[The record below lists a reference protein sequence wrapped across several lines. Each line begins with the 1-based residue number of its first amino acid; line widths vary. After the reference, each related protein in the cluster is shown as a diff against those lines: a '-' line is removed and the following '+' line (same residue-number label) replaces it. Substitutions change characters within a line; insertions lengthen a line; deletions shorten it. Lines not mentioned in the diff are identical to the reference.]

1 MGTFLNTVVPF
12 NTYQATASGTY
23 FVDKTPL
30 IDELLPA
37 IGTEERFFCITRPRR
52 FGKSVMTNMI
62 AAFLGKAADAENIF
76 KNLMISSSELYTEHL
91 NRHNVIYIDFSE
103 MPRGCTDYQ
112 EYIDRIQN
120 GINSD
125 LAEGY
130 PDIPIDSAKAVWD
143 ILTDIFQKTGHKFIF
158 VMDEWDTVFHMPFIT
173 EKERMNYLV
182 FLKSLLKGKVYAELV
197 YMTGILPIAKYS
209 DGSELN
215 MFREYNMATRVRFG
229 KYFGFTDLEVDKLYG
244 IYSQITKNPRITR
257 EDLRIWY
264 DGYHTKAGD
273 KLYNPRSIVCALTD
287 NELAN
292 YWTSSGIYDSIFGY
306 IRDNTADVQ
315 DDLALM
321 FAGEAIPS
329 DIQEYAATSPRLETK
344 DEIYSAMVVYGLLTF
359 EDGCVSIPNKELMDS
374 YAAMMRR
381 EKSLGYIYNLANI
394 SGKMIAATLN
404 ADTETMEEILEYAH
418 NTESPIFTYNS
429 EIELSAVVN
438 LVYLA
443 ARDKYRVE
451 REDKA
456 GKGYVDFIF
465 YPERKGAD
473 AMILELKVDDT
484 PEAAIQQI
492 KDKDYALRF
501 KGKLGEKRR
510 YTGRILA
517 VGISYDR
524 KTKVHSCKVEVMY
537 SERQNNLSFT
547 INPPGDAHDF

>member
-1 MGTFLNTVVPF
+1 MGTFLNSTVPF
-12 NTYQATASGTY
+12 NAYQATASGTY
-23 FVDKTPL
+23 FVDKTSL
-30 IDELLPA
+30 LNELLPA

-76 KNLMISSSELYTEHL
+76 KNLKISSSEFYTEHL

-103 MPRGCTDYQ
+103 MPRDCANYQ
-112 EYIDRIQN
+112 QYIDRVQN
-120 GINSD
+120 GINLD

-130 PDIPIDSAKAVWD
+130 PDIPIDPDQAVWD
-143 ILTDIFQKTGHKFIF
+143 ILTDIFQKTGHRFIF
-158 VMDEWDTVFHMPFIT
+158 VMDEWDAVFHMSFIT
-173 EKERMNYLV
+173 EKERMDYLL

-215 MFREYNMATRVRFG
+215 MFQEYNMATRARFS
-229 KYFGFTDLEVDKLYG
+229 KYFGFMDIEVDELYR
-244 IYSQITKNPRITR
+244 IYMRITDNPWITR

-264 DGYHTKAGD
+264 DGYHTKGGV

-292 YWTSSGIYDSIFGY
+292 YWTSSGTYDSIFGY
-306 IRDNTADVQ
+306 IKDNIADVQ
-315 DDLALM
+315 EDLALM
-321 FAGEAIPS
+321 FAGEAIPA
-329 DIQEYAATSPRLETK
+329 DIQEYAATSLLLETK
-344 DEIYSAMVVYGLLTF
+344 DEIYSAMVIYGLLTF

-374 YAAMMRR
+374 YASMMRR

-394 SGKMIAATLN
+394 SRKMLTATLDS
-404 ADTETMEEILEYAH
+404 DTETMEEILEYAH
-418 NTESPIFTYNS
+418 NTESPIFSYNS

-438 LVYLA
+438 LVYLS

-451 REDKA
+451 CEDKA

-465 YPERKGAD
+465 YPERKNAD
-473 AMILELKVDDT
+473 AIILELKVDDT

-492 KDKDYALRF
+492 KDKDYALRL
-501 KGKLGEKRR
+501 KGKLGEKPK

-517 VGISYDR
+517 VGISYD
-524 KTKVHSCKVEVMY
+524 KETKVHSCKIEI
-537 SERQNNLSFT
+537 L
-547 INPPGDAHDF
+547 